1 MYWLVALALVVFGFL
16 AAFSIGQPF
25 LFLGLAMI
33 AVGPW
38 RRRPRVFWPVVAG
51 VVAFNVA
58 YLAFAPLV
66 CTATVNLGGAIRTT
80 CTNLLGIP
88 YEGGAGYNPSLLPAR
103 LAGLAVGIAVA
114 VLTELLVVKRRV
126 GVALGS

>member
-1 MYWLVALALVVFGFL
+1 MYWLVALALAGFGFL
-16 AAFSIGQPF
+16 AGFSIGQPF

-38 RRRPRVFWPVVAG
+38 RRRPRVFWPVIAG

-66 CTATVNLGGAIRTT
+66 CTATATVGGDTSTT

-88 YEGGAGYNPSLLPAR
+88 YEGGAAYNPSLVPAR
-103 LAGLAVGIAVA
+103 LAALTAGLIVA
-114 VLTELLVVKRRV
+114 VVSEAVVRMREA
-126 GVALGS
+126 GPSRET